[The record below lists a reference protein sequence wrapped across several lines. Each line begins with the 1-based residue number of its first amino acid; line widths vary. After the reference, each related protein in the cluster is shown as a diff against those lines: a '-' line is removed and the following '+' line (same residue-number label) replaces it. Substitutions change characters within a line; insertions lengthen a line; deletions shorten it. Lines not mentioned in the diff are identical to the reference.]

1 MNLNH
6 PLTDQDLAKNI
17 LALVMCP
24 VGSEPIQI
32 KSIVQDLMTSLTL
45 ILFKINKTYHEEAA
59 YLLRSLQI
67 TLSKTSVIKL
77 ARNRIIR
84 ISSTFKNRRC
94 SSINLIKIWLITFL
108 TTKNRKALTLLSEMI
123 AGTPTKKKMKLCKL
137 SRWTR
142 TIKAQAWAPLQ
153 IITSKMLVRPRV
165 SAGPKG
171 ASS

>member
-45 ILFKINKTYHEEAA
+45 ILFKISKIYLEEAA

-84 ISSTFKNRRC
+84 ISSIFKNRRC
-94 SSINLIKIWLITFL
+94 SSINLIKI
-108 TTKNRKALTLLSEMI
+108 
-123 AGTPTKKKMKLCKL
+123 
-137 SRWTR
+137 
-142 TIKAQAWAPLQ
+142 
-153 IITSKMLVRPRV
+153 
-165 SAGPKG
+165 
-171 ASS
+171 